1 MSWIKVVG
9 EEEATGELREIYQ
22 TQAKRAGGLA
32 NILKVHSLAPET
44 LSTHMAFYEA
54 VMHAPGELSRTQRE
68 MVAVVVSSLNHC
80 DY

>member
-1 MSWIKVVG
+1 MAWIKVVG

-22 TQAKRAGGLA
+22 AQGQKAGALA
-32 NILKVHSLAPET
+32 TILKVQSLAPRT

-54 VMHAPGELSRTQRE
+54 VMHAPGDLSRTQRE
-68 MVAVVVSSLNHC
+68 MVAVVVSSLNRC

>member
-32 NILKVHSLAPET
+32 NILKVHSLAPAT
-44 LSTHMAFYEA
+44 LSTHMALYEA
-54 VMHAPGELSRTQRE
+54 VMHAPGELSRTRRE

-80 DY
+80 HY

>member
-9 EEEATGELREIYQ
+9 EEEATGKLREIYQ